1 MADGKQANC
10 GRVPGVGQFMSCD
23 YNEKISLLI
32 DGELPPA
39 EARLVEHHLTECV
52 ECQLLRVDFLSLR
65 AQIDDYGPALAP
77 AVQHQ
82 ALARI
87 LSRQGVTTGRS
98 RRFTRD
104 FAWGLNPG
112 WAAVAA
118 GLIIVAAL
126 VTLVLYRNSHPGD
139 VLQQATVNQAPAS
152 APTPDVEQPK
162 SPTPTDS
169 RTKLAVNA
177 KPKSTTAQQRR
188 GGVDRH
194 VNISPA
200 SSSRTVAA
208 ASPLPNEVV
217 PINLGDQSI
226 ADVAEVARVRSA
238 DSETMT
244 ATHLEK
250 SELLLRA
257 FRNLRLA
264 ERGVSAEVGY
274 ERNRAQQL
282 VYQNIMLRREADAAG
297 DVQVATL
304 LGSLEP
310 ILLDIANLPEHP
322 LDEDI
327 HAIQKR
333 VERKNIVALLQVN
346 STALA
351 RALD

>member
-1 MADGKQANC
+1 
-10 GRVPGVGQFMSCD
+10 MSCN

-39 EARLVEHHLTECV
+39 EARLVEHHLTKCV

-65 AQIDDYGPALAP
+65 SQIGDYAPALAP
-77 AVQHQ
+77 AAQRL
-82 ALARI
+82 ALAKI
-87 LSRQGVTTGRS
+87 LSRQGAGTGRS
-98 RRFTRD
+98 IRPTRD
-104 FAWGLNPG
+104 FAWGFSPG
-112 WAAVAA
+112 WAAAAA

-126 VTLVLYRNSHPGD
+126 TTLVLYRNSRPGD
-139 VLQQATVNQAPAS
+139 VPQQAKVDQAPAS
-152 APTPDVEQPK
+152 APTPGVEQPK
-162 SPTPTDS
+162 SPNPTDS
-169 RTKLAVNA
+169 RTELLAVNA
-177 KPKSTTAQQRR
+177 PQNSTTAQQRR
-188 GGVDRH
+188 GS
-194 VNISPA
+194 VNRSVNPSVNFGPA
-200 SSSRTVAA
+200 NSARTAA
-208 ASPLPNEVV
+208 VTLPLPNEVV
-217 PINLGDQSI
+217 PVDLGGQSSAEV
-226 ADVAEVARVRSA
+226 ADVARVRSA

-322 LDEDI
+322 QDEDI
-327 HAIQKR
+327 HAIQRR

-346 STALA
+346 STAIA

>member
-1 MADGKQANC
+1 
-10 GRVPGVGQFMSCD
+10 MSCD
-23 YNEKISLLI
+23 YNEKVSLLI
-32 DGELPPA
+32 DGELPA
-39 EARLVEHHLTECV
+39 TEARLVEHHLTECV
-52 ECQLLRVDFLSLR
+52 ECQMLRADFLSVR
-65 AQIDDYGPALAP
+65 SQIGDYAPALAP
-77 AVQHQ
+77 AARRH
-82 ALARI
+82 ALAKI

-98 RRFTRD
+98 RRSIRD
-104 FAWGLNPG
+104 LAWGFNPS
-112 WAAVAA
+112 WVAAAA

-126 VTLVLYRNSHPGD
+126 ITLVLYRNSHLGVVP
-139 VLQQATVNQAPAS
+139 QQVKVDQSPATV
-152 APTPDVEQPK
+152 PTPIVDQPK
-162 SPTPTDS
+162 SPTPANS
-169 RTKLAVNA
+169 PAELVVNQQKA
-177 KPKSTTAQQRR
+177 ATPQQRVGSVKR
-188 GGVDRH
+188 N
-194 VNISPA
+194 VNISP
-200 SSSRTVAA
+200 SNSQRIAA
-208 ASPLPNEVV
+208 ATPLVPNEVV
-217 PINLGDQSI
+217 PVDLGTQTNAEI
-226 ADVAEVARVRSA
+226 ADVARVRSVDA
-238 DSETMT
+238 ETMT

-282 VYQNIMLRREADAAG
+282 VYQNIILRREADSAG
-297 DVQVATL
+297 DVEVATL

-322 LDEDI
+322 QDEDI

>member
-1 MADGKQANC
+1 
-10 GRVPGVGQFMSCD
+10 MSCD
-23 YNEKISLLI
+23 YNEKISQLI
-32 DGELPPA
+32 DGELPA
-39 EARLVEHHLTECV
+39 NEARLVEHHLTECV
-52 ECQLLRVDFLSLR
+52 ECQMLRVDFLSLR
-65 AQIDDYGPALAP
+65 SQIGDYLPALAP
-77 AVQHQ
+77 AAQRQ
-82 ALARI
+82 ALAKI
-87 LSRQGVTTGRS
+87 LSRQGLRTGPS
-98 RRFTRD
+98 RRPTRD
-104 FAWGLNPG
+104 FAWGFNPG
-112 WAAVAA
+112 WAAAAA
-118 GLIIVAAL
+118 GLIVVAAL
-126 VTLVLYRNSHPGD
+126 ITLVLYRNSRPD
-139 VLQQATVNQAPAS
+139 VRQQAKVDQSPAS
-152 APTPDVEQPK
+152 TPTPIVDRPK
-162 SPTPTDS
+162 LPTPTDS
-169 RTKLAVNA
+169 PAELAV
-177 KPKSTTAQQRR
+177 TQQKVATPRQR
-188 GGVDRH
+188 IGSGNRSVH
-194 VNISPA
+194 ISP
-200 SSSRTVAA
+200 SSSQRIAA
-208 ASPLPNEVV
+208 APTPLPNEVV
-217 PINLGDQSI
+217 PVDLGAQSSAEV
-226 ADVAEVARVRSA
+226 ADVARVRSA

-282 VYQNIMLRREADAAG
+282 VYQNIMLRREADSAG

-322 LDEDI
+322 QDDDI

>member
-1 MADGKQANC
+1 
-10 GRVPGVGQFMSCD
+10 MSCS

-39 EARLVEHHLTECV
+39 EARLIERHLTECV

-65 AQIDDYGPALAP
+65 SQIGDYAPALAP
-77 AVQHQ
+77 ATQRQ
-82 ALARI
+82 ALAKI

-98 RRFTRD
+98 RRPTRD
-104 FAWGLNPG
+104 FAWGFNPA
-112 WAAVAA
+112 WAAAAA

-126 VTLVLYRNSHPGD
+126 ITLVLYRNSHPAD
-139 VLQQATVNQAPAS
+139 VPQQAKVDKTPAS
-152 APTPDVEQPK
+152 APTPVVEQPK
-162 SPTPTDS
+162 SPTPIDS
-169 RTKLAVNA
+169 PTVVAENA
-177 KPKSTTAQQRR
+177 QQDSTTTQQSR
-188 GGVDRH
+188 GGVARS
-194 VNISPA
+194 VNRSVNSGPA
-200 SSSRTVAA
+200 GSSRTAA
-208 ASPLPNEVV
+208 VTSPVPNEVV
-217 PINLGDQSI
+217 PVDLGAQSI
-226 ADVAEVARVRSA
+226 AEVAPVALVRSA
-238 DSETMT
+238 DAETMT

-274 ERNRAQQL
+274 ERNHAQQL
-282 VYQNIMLRREADAAG
+282 LYQNIMLRREADAAG

-322 LDEDI
+322 QDEDI

>member
-1 MADGKQANC
+1 
-10 GRVPGVGQFMSCD
+10 MSCD
-23 YNEKISLLI
+23 YNEKVSLLI
-32 DGELPPA
+32 DGELPA
-39 EARLVEHHLTECV
+39 TEARLVEHHLTECV
-52 ECQLLRVDFLSLR
+52 ECQMLRADFLSLR
-65 AQIDDYGPALAP
+65 SQIGDYAPALAP
-77 AVQHQ
+77 AAQRH
-82 ALARI
+82 ALAKI

-98 RRFTRD
+98 RRSIRD
-104 FAWGLNPG
+104 LVWGFNPS
-112 WAAVAA
+112 WVAAAA

-126 VTLVLYRNSHPGD
+126 ITLVLYRNSHLGVVP
-139 VLQQATVNQAPAS
+139 QQVKVDQS
-152 APTPDVEQPK
+152 AVSVPTPIVDGTK
-162 SPTPTDS
+162 SPTPTS
-169 RTKLAVNA
+169 PAEVAVNG
-177 KPKSTTAQQRR
+177 KRNLPTARQPR
-188 GGVDRH
+188 GSLKGS
-194 VNISPA
+194 VNLNPA
-200 SSSRTVAA
+200 SAQRIAA
-208 ASPLPNEVV
+208 AAPPLANEVV
-217 PINLGDQSI
+217 PVDLGAQGNAGV
-226 ADVAEVARVRSA
+226 ADIARVRSVDA
-238 DSETMT
+238 ETMT

-282 VYQNIMLRREADAAG
+282 VYQNIILRREADSAG
-297 DVQVATL
+297 DVEVATL

-322 LDEDI
+322 QDEDI

>member
-1 MADGKQANC
+1 
-10 GRVPGVGQFMSCD
+10 MSCD

-32 DGELPPA
+32 DGELPPT

-65 AQIDDYGPALAP
+65 SQIGDYAPALGPAA
-77 AVQHQ
+77 QRQ
-82 ALARI
+82 ALAKI

-98 RRFTRD
+98 IRPARD
-104 FAWGLNPG
+104 FAWGFNPA
-112 WAAVAA
+112 WAAAAA

-126 VTLVLYRNSHPGD
+126 ITLALYRNSHPVD
-139 VLQQATVNQAPAS
+139 VRQQAKVDQAPAS
-152 APTPDVEQPK
+152 APTPRVEQPK
-162 SPTPTDS
+162 SPTPRDS
-169 RTKLAVNA
+169 RTELAVNQQN
-177 KPKSTTAQQRR
+177 STTAQQGRLR
-188 GGVDRH
+188 VVRTV
-194 VNISPA
+194 VNRSVNFGPV
-200 SSSRTVAA
+200 SSSRGAA
-208 ASPLPNEVV
+208 ATLPVPKEVV
-217 PINLGDQSI
+217 PVDLGAQSNAEV
-226 ADVAEVARVRSA
+226 ADVARVRSA
-238 DSETMT
+238 DAETMT

-264 ERGVSAEVGY
+264 ERGISAEVGY

-282 VYQNIMLRREADAAG
+282 VYQNIRLRREADAAG

-322 LDEDI
+322 QDEDI
-327 HAIQKR
+327 HAIQRR